1 MLVLTGAADEIVC
14 FVRVT
19 ERASLANL
27 LKPENKT
34 KIIYLLQ
41 VDLCRIVM
49 FGISVISTVARRTYP
64 SVLISV
70 SKTNLTNGLKR
81 NEFAPLE

>member
-41 VDLCRIVM
+41 VL
-49 FGISVISTVARRTYP
+49 
-64 SVLISV
+64 
-70 SKTNLTNGLKR
+70 
-81 NEFAPLE
+81 

>member
-19 ERASLANL
+19 ERASFANL

-34 KIIYLLQ
+34 KMIYLLQ
-41 VDLCRIVM
+41 VDLCIG
-49 FGISVISTVARRTYP
+49 FSVISTVARRTYP

-81 NEFAPLE
+81 NEFAPLG